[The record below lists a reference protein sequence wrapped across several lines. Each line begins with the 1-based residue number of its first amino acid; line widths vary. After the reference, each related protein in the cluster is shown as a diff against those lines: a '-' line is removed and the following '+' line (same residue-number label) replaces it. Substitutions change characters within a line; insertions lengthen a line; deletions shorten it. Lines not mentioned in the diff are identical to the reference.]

1 VIDPSADPPRSTWP
15 GTDPLYVAY
24 HDEEWG
30 VPVRDERKM
39 FEFLV
44 LEGFQAGLSW
54 LTILRRREGFRRAFA
69 GFDAEMVA
77 EYGEADV
84 ERLLQDS
91 GIIRNQAKV
100 RAAIGNAR
108 ATLALREEGPGL
120 VGLFWD
126 HLDGQTLVNH
136 WRTEA
141 EIPAKTPPAEQ
152 ISRDLKRRGFKF
164 VGPTIIYA
172 HLQAAGLVN
181 DHVVGCFRHAE
192 LAG

>member
-1 VIDPSADPPRSTWP
+1 MSDPAVSRCSWP
-15 GTDPLYVAY
+15 GTDPLYLAY

-44 LEGFQAGLSW
+44 LEAFQAGLSW
-54 LTILRRREGFRRAFA
+54 LTILRRREGFGRAFA
-69 GFDAEMVA
+69 GFDAERVA
-77 EYGEADV
+77 RFGDEDV
-84 ERLLQDS
+84 ARLLQDR

-126 HLDGQTLVNH
+126 HLDGQTLVNR
-136 WRTEA
+136 WQTEA
-141 EIPAKTPPAEQ
+141 EIPPSTPLSER
-152 ISRDLKRRGFKF
+152 ISRDLKAPGFKF
-164 VGPTIIYA
+164 VGPTIVYA

-181 DHVVGCFRHAE
+181 DHVVSCFRHAE
-192 LAG
+192 LA